1 MTGEADRRLAITL
14 IIVARLEAEMDR
26 RSVVMHE
33 MGRPTVTT
41 EMDRPSEALRRMVG
55 AILDAQIAPVDLEAD
70 AVVSVMTVG
79 DVAVMGVVEV
89 AVTDIMATV
98 VGLVAA
104 ETTFMVGGDSMTVD
118 VADMAVARVV
128 DSVVR
133 EVGAVGVTDVV
144 AEEEGVEERIGEEVE
159 VSVGRKRQVELFH
172 VIVNESLYALRL
184 SWVAAS
190 SEMR

>member
-133 EVGAVGVTDVV
+133 EVGVTDVV